1 MEIQKENKKAEE
13 LQRFII
19 KNNDLEGFFGDGK
32 EILDIPELPIKHEFA
47 DQIYLRQMLM
57 HEGQIVVG
65 AIHNHEH
72 VWFLMKGKI
81 TINDNGEVIDHIAPC
96 YMVSKPGSKRIIYA
110 HEDSI
115 FVNVHKNPSNTK
127 DLSQLEEE
135 IVSKDMKEFNKKIN

>member
-110 HEDSI
+110 HDRFYICKCSQKPIKYKRLKSTRRRNSI
-115 FVNVHKNPSNTK
+115 
-127 DLSQLEEE
+127 
-135 IVSKDMKEFNKKIN
+135 KKYKRV